1 MLADPKFVGHLP
13 DEVDFAEVAPIL
25 CAGVT
30 VYKALKVTDTK
41 PGQWVAISGIGGLGH
56 LAVQYATAMGLKVAA
71 VDVDDAKLELARREG
86 AQVAVNAL
94 KEDAVAYVKKT
105 IGGGHRALVTAASPK
120 AFEQALGMIR
130 RGGTVSLVG
139 LPPGTIPLS
148 IFNTVLDGKTIRSSL
163 VGTRMDL
170 KEALSF
176 AAEGKSKAEV
186 TLDKRENIDDILERR
201 TQGKIEG
208 RIAIDFR

>member
-30 VYKALKVTDTK
+30 VYKALKVNDTK